1 MRSGQPVGRTV
12 PAIQVGGG
20 AVDGADLVE
29 RELRVREDDVSRVST
44 TSFCGLQRIE
54 ESLVRPGVRHYAPN
68 VGQRLCGR
76 HTRASSAVERSD
88 RRCAALGLHAVQ
100 QHGALFAAQLLGQR
114 HGVLQDE
121 AEVGVLR
128 GVRVVDQADLDVLDV
143 RRHVGGPDPAQRHRR
158 VDAGRQPAERRNAAE
173 PQPAVVRVSRQGTRL
188 RFSPVSPSSP
198 TPTPPGTLC
207 ATFSGPTVR
216 SSDRTATRG
225 RARAGSAESNFTG
238 GQ

>member
-100 QHGALFAAQLLGQR
+100 QHGALFAAQLLHQR

-121 AEVGVLR
+121 AEVGILR
-128 GVRVVDQADLDVLDV
+128 GVR
-143 RRHVGGPDPAQRHRR
+143 
-158 VDAGRQPAERRNAAE
+158 NAAE
-173 PQPAVVRVSRQGTRL
+173 
-188 RFSPVSPSSP
+188 
-198 TPTPPGTLC
+198 
-207 ATFSGPTVR
+207 AT
-216 SSDRTATRG
+216 ARG
-225 RARAGSAESNFTG
+225 RRGVTPGRPSEILTRVAELLDTDATWNALRDVLRSYGATLR
-238 GQ
+238 